1 MFCLCHSGIHH
12 HNDQCSCACQV
23 HWSLNFFTDLSDD
36 RSYSRH
42 AAWRT
47 TVTVCDSTQVGCE
60 SITQIWL
67 SGHVHIESICQLG
80 CQHHIIQSPH
90 RSVTFLSSD
99 LSPSYLAWCSLC
111 FWRQDNCF
119 SSATDSAL
127 FTVIKLTKADY
138 HLVMFSGIFWC
149 YSPHHYFSV
158 YMLMLLRI
166 LIPFWKKAATDE
178 EDVFSGTSWL
188 VFTCSY
194 SGLKANDG
202 T

>member
-1 MFCLCHSGIHH
+1 MLHLSSQKLDSTLKSNQCSVYVILEFIIT
-12 HNDQCSCACQV
+12 NDQCSCACQV

-99 LSPSYLAWCSLC
+99 LSPSYLA
-111 FWRQDNCF
+111 
-119 SSATDSAL
+119 
-127 FTVIKLTKADY
+127 
-138 HLVMFSGIFWC
+138 
-149 YSPHHYFSV
+149 
-158 YMLMLLRI
+158 
-166 LIPFWKKAATDE
+166 
-178 EDVFSGTSWL
+178 
-188 VFTCSY
+188 
-194 SGLKANDG
+194 
-202 T
+202 